1 MQTTAEDISETL
13 SKYHALLKKLEPYP
27 EWHSKVVEEVGKW
40 FHLMHNNMAESPI
53 KRNLFEK
60 LVLLPLS
67 RTDKNISCDHAY
79 QQLSFHIYQSL
90 CYITTSQTN
99 LHEFA
104 LLERLTTLISRQRI
118 ANHRQVTLTKVVTA
132 QVNLLQRV
140 RTLQVKTNLTHR
152 HRRQQVSLD
161 VQHLQVCI
169 ECQVLEKFSP
179 SLIINRIQLQTQKL
193 QSRVQF
199 QSLSQISRTIKPNC
213 VVSKI
218 EMSHHLVFNQK
229 LR

>member
-1 MQTTAEDISETL
+1 
-13 SKYHALLKKLEPYP
+13 
-27 EWHSKVVEEVGKW
+27 
-40 FHLMHNNMAESPI
+40 MAESPI

-104 LLERLTTLISRQRI
+104 LLESLTTLISRQRI
-118 ANHRQVTLTKVVTA
+118 TNHRQVTLTKVVTA

-169 ECQVLEKFSP
+169 EHQVLEKFSP

-193 QSRVQF
+193 QSRV
-199 QSLSQISRTIKPNC
+199 
-213 VVSKI
+213 
-218 EMSHHLVFNQK
+218 
-229 LR
+229 